1 MGYIK
6 KPELP
11 RPQRIKRTCLKCGQE
26 FVAEGRFNRICRRCT
41 ESNRRFE
48 ERFVSPQ
55 CKQEMNISR

>member
-11 RPQRIKRTCLKCGQE
+11 SPQRINRTCLKCGQE

-55 CKQEMNISR
+55 